1 MSDIKPL
8 SNVVSNV
15 PLNSANSERFE
26 QLSQKQPQ
34 DSEEI
39 KKLSKDF
46 EAIFMEIVLKSMRE
60 SVDKSNFIDGGNGEQ
75 IFQSMLDSEYSKNLA
90 SQDMTGLSSSI
101 ESHLTN
107 LMNGGGKINE
117 VQKAMGKAQYNRM
130 KNDMMNGPEEK

>member
-1 MSDIKPL
+1 MSDINAL
-8 SNVVSNV
+8 SNVSV
-15 PLNSANSERFE
+15 NSANAERLGKLSE
-26 QLSQKQPQ
+26 KQPQ
-34 DSEEI
+34 DVEEV

-75 IFQSMLDSEYSKNLA
+75 IFQSMLDSEYAKNLA

-107 LMNGGGKINE
+107 LMEGGGKINE
-117 VQKAMGKAQYNRM
+117 VQKAMGKAQYNRL
-130 KNDMMNGPEEK
+130 KDDMMNRPVEE